1 MIDIDKSE
9 YSYIEGGLSVSS
21 SLINAFVGGV
31 KIILEIGRSLGSALR
46 RGSSGKICSI

>member
-1 MIDIDKSE
+1 MSEIDKND
-9 YSYIEGGLSVSS
+9 YLNIEGGLSVSAT
-21 SLINAFVGGV
+21 LINAFTGGV